1 MDIEALMTQKG
12 MRDFTAEQRQTFT
25 TDATQIRQLAQ
36 IIQARLAN
44 TQIDGDRTG
53 SAGRRARKVARRLTK
68 VARLIDKAAAE
79 TEAAN
84 AVYLREVIEL
94 PARRAR
100 ELEKKNDRRQR
111 LGIAAAN
118 VHDKVGKSLTTST
131 NTLSGMQPPV
141 QPQPQPHTG
150 QQAPQYVSPQ
160 PFQFPGQTSGP
171 AAPVPNIGDFF
182 GQQEAL

>member
-12 MRDFTAEQRQTFT
+12 MRDFTDEQRQTFT
-25 TDATQIRQLAQ
+25 TDASQIRQLAQ
-36 IIQARLAN
+36 IIQARLTH

-53 SAGRRARKVARRLTK
+53 SAGRRARKVSRRLTK
-68 VARLIDKAAAE
+68 VARLIEKAAAE
-79 TEAAN
+79 TEAVN

-111 LGIAAAN
+111 LGITAAN

-131 NTLSGMQPPV
+131 NTLTGMPPV
-141 QPQPQPHTG
+141 QPQAQPYAG

-160 PFQFPGQTSGP
+160 PFQFPGQTTSP

-182 GQQEAL
+182 DHQEAL

>member
-12 MRDFTAEQRQTFT
+12 MRDFTDEQRQTFT
-25 TDATQIRQLAQ
+25 TDATQLRQLAQ
-36 IIQARLAN
+36 IIQARLAH

-68 VARLIDKAAAE
+68 VARLVEKAAAE
-79 TEAAN
+79 TEAVN
-84 AVYLREVIEL
+84 AVYLREVVEL

-111 LGIAAAN
+111 LGIAAAS

-131 NTLSGMQPPV
+131 NTLTGVQPTMPAQPPTV
-141 QPQPQPHTG
+141 GQP
-150 QQAPQYVSPQ
+150 AVQYVNPQ
-160 PFQFPGQTSGP
+160 PFQFPGQPSST
-171 AAPVPNIGDFF
+171 AAPVPHIGDFF